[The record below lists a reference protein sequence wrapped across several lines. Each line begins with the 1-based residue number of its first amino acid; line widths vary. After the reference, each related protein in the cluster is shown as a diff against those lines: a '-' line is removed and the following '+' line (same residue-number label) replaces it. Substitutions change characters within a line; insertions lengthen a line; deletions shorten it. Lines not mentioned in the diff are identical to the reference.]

1 MNRRST
7 PRLPRRP
14 ALLLA
19 LVLALFPAFAFAQ
32 TGTVRGTVAGEE
44 GAALA
49 GARVAVEGT
58 RLATVANAQGAFTLA
73 NVPAGTQQLRVSM
86 TGHRSRTEEVT
97 VRVGEEVLVAI
108 ALTPTPVELDGL
120 VVSASRRTER
130 VTEAPATITRIGT
143 DVLENAVGNSFA
155 GALKQ
160 VKGLDFVQVG
170 VTSVAINARGFNS
183 SFNNRMLM
191 MEDGRIS
198 VLPENG
204 LPVGQFT
211 ATPKVDLAG
220 MEVLVGPG
228 SALYGADAS
237 SGVIALQTK
246 DPRQFPGTAVEVTG
260 GSRSYK
266 DVQARHAGVFGNWG
280 YKAAFE
286 FQDADDWE
294 NYLTYN
300 INLGGTTGIK
310 RIEENKMGD
319 NSIDWTSRVARGT
332 GALVYYR
339 GDGRFEVSGGMSETD
354 GVGQTNVGRN
364 QLRDWRYNF
373 QQAKYSSPNWYFNAY
388 RAQSQSGESF
398 ALNRYA
404 DAYARNPNLSPDSLR
419 LLSDWPSDGRMY
431 AAEGQY
437 NRTLGFLNNTAVVV
451 GAQLRQ
457 DAVSS
462 GRQWLTDRLTGE
474 DVSIRQIGVYGQATA
489 PVASWADVIVAGRV
503 DDHENYATQFSPK
516 AGVVVKPWA
525 HQAFRVTYNRAFKS
539 PTILQTNFHIPDW
552 TPVVSIYGNT
562 QGFTVRDEAGKV
574 VRQYDPLTPEQN
586 VTWEFG
592 YKGVV
597 ANRLFVDVAHYRSQ
611 YKDFLSPLAVISN
624 PFTAA
629 GTRTYAFDAQG
640 NQLKTPGGLSPVTL
654 IYYNL
659 GEAELNGTDAG
670 LNVLLTPKVSLRGTM
685 SLVDLKSLDVEKGRE
700 EATALNSPELKWTLG
715 ADVTDLH
722 NVNGGATVRHVQE
735 YYFRSGI
742 NAGMIPGFTTLD
754 ARLGWRF
761 PRYDNVLVNLGVN
774 NLFSCGGDF
783 TYDAKDALRTKP
795 IDETRK
801 CGFGV
806 KHQEMINMPHIGT
819 MVFLGLQYQTR

>member
-7 PRLPRRP
+7 PRPRWRSP
-14 ALLLA
+14 LLLALLLA
-19 LVLALFPAFAFAQ
+19 LFPALAFAQ
-32 TGTVRGTVAGEE
+32 TGSVRGTVAGAD
-44 GAALA
+44 GAAMA
-49 GARVAVEGT
+49 GARVSVEGT
-58 RLATVANAQGAFTLA
+58 RLATVADAQGAFTLA
-73 NVPAGTQQLRVSM
+73 NVPEGTRQLRVSLA
-86 TGHRSRTEEVT
+86 GYRSSTQTVEV
-97 VRVGEEVLVAI
+97 RAGEEALVAV
-108 ALTPTPVELDGL
+108 ALSAAPLELDGL
-120 VVSASRRTER
+120 VVSASRRAER
-130 VTEAPATITRIGT
+130 VTEAPATITRVGAEA
-143 DVLENAVGNSFA
+143 LENVVGGNYA
-155 GALKQ
+155 AALKD

-237 SGVIALQTK
+237 SGVIALQTR
-246 DPRQFPGTAVEVTG
+246 DPRQFPGTTVELSG

-266 DVQARHAGVFGNWG
+266 DLQARHAGVFGNWG
-280 YKAAFE
+280 YKAAVE

-294 NYLTYN
+294 NFLTYN
-300 INLGGTTGIK
+300 INVGGTTGVKAIA
-310 RIEENKMGD
+310 EDKMGD

-339 GDGRFEVSGGMSETD
+339 GDSRFEVSGGMSETD

-364 QLRDWRYNF
+364 QLKDWRYNF
-373 QQAKYSSPNWYFNAY
+373 QQARYSSPNWYFNAY

-404 DAYARNPNLSPDSLR
+404 DAFARSPGLSPDSLR
-419 LLSDWPSDGRMY
+419 MLSDWPSDGRMY

-437 NRTLGFLNNTAVVV
+437 NRTLGFLNDAAVVL
-451 GAQLRQ
+451 GAQFRQ

-462 GRQWLTDRLTGE
+462 SRQWLTDRLTGE
-474 DVSIRQIGVYGQATA
+474 DVSIRQFGVYGQTTA
-489 PVASWADVIVAGRV
+489 PVAPWMDVVVAGRV
-503 DDHENYATQFSPK
+503 DDHENYGTQFSPK

-539 PTILQTNFHIPDW
+539 PTILQTNFFIPDW
-552 TPVVSIYGNT
+552 TPVISIYGNT
-562 QGFTVRDEAGKV
+562 EGFTVRNEAGQV
-574 VRQYDPLTPEQN
+574 VRQYDPLVPEQN

-592 YKGVV
+592 YKGVLGS
-597 ANRLFVDVAHYRSQ
+597 RLFVDVAHYRSR
-611 YKDFLSPLAVISN
+611 YEDFLSPLAVISN

-629 GTRTYAFDAQG
+629 GTRTFAFDAQG
-640 NQLKTPGGLSPVTL
+640 NALKTPGGLSPVTL

-659 GEAELNGTDAG
+659 GEAQLNGTDAG
-670 LNVLLTPKVSLRGTM
+670 LNFLLTPKISLRGTL

-715 ADVTDLH
+715 TDFTDLH
-722 NVNGGATVRHVQE
+722 DFSGGASVRHVQE

-742 NAGMIPGFTTLD
+742 NAGRIPGFTTLD
-754 ARLGWRF
+754 ARIGWRF
-761 PRYDNVLVNLGVN
+761 PKFDNVLVNLGVN
-774 NLFSCGGDF
+774 NLFSCGGEF
-783 TYDAKDALRTKP
+783 TYDPKDALRASPT
-795 IDETRK
+795 DESRE

-806 KHQEMINMPHIGT
+806 KHQEMINMPQIGT